1 MTALE
6 ETMNMQIKNKKP
18 KKTHTNANKGK
29 KKKTQKKMSENKA
42 YTKSRRT
49 LKEMLAKYG
58 TQRKEVRNGEITDS
72 YDYRKS

>member
-1 MTALE
+1 
-6 ETMNMQIKNKKP
+6 
-18 KKTHTNANKGK
+18 
-29 KKKTQKKMSENKA
+29 MSENKA